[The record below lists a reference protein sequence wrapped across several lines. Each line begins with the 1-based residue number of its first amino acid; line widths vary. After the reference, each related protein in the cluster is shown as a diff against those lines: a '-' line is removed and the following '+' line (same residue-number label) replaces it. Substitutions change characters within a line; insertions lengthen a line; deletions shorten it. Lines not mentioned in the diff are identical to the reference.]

1 MKKHNTVI
9 TTISLMVLV
18 VSSGCIYNFPSSILN
33 PPDNPLTEKLKTL
46 EIGLGE
52 ENIYR
57 SASVKSTTV
66 VTNYATVFSR
76 TLERNIFEQS
86 RNKWGYCD
94 LSIVFSNT
102 KGDPLIN
109 APLIAL
115 YIFPGMFLP
124 PLFGAPLM
132 SKKEME
138 VEISIYD
145 SQRELIK
152 KYIINDN
159 ISGWTAYPISP
170 QFQESH
176 DSYRLLS
183 VKLFHQIMREFEK
196 QVSSDIGYINAELEK
211 AGLINKWNASG

>member
-115 YIFPGMFLP
+115 YIYL
-124 PLFGAPLM
+124 
-132 SKKEME
+132 K
-138 VEISIYD
+138 
-145 SQRELIK
+145 
-152 KYIINDN
+152 
-159 ISGWTAYPISP
+159 
-170 QFQESH
+170 
-176 DSYRLLS
+176 
-183 VKLFHQIMREFEK
+183 
-196 QVSSDIGYINAELEK
+196 
-211 AGLINKWNASG
+211 

>member
-52 ENIYR
+52 ENVYR

-115 YIFPGMFLP
+115 YIFPGMFFP
-124 PLFGAPLM
+124 PLFGAPIM

-145 SQRELIK
+145 SQKELIK
-152 KYIINDN
+152 KYTINDN
-159 ISGWTAYPISP
+159 ISAWTSALAMFSP
-170 QFQESH
+170 PDIQASH
-176 DSYRLLS
+176 DSHRLLS

-196 QVSSDIGYINAELEK
+196 RLSGDIGYINAELEK
-211 AGLINKWNASG
+211 AGLITK